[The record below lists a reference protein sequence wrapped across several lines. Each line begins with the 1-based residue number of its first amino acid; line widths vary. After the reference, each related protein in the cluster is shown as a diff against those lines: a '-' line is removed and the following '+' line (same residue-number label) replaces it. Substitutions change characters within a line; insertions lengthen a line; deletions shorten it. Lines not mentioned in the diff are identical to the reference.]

1 MLSGDMSTNINI
13 PLTMKISW
21 QQILTRLK
29 HGAILPD
36 VNKSCQRKGGATVQ
50 LRIKELRSSAN
61 MTQEELAEK
70 AGLSRQAVAKAE
82 SEEYGAVSSKTLL
95 KVANALEVKVTD
107 LFCQE

>member
-1 MLSGDMSTNINI
+1 
-13 PLTMKISW
+13 
-21 QQILTRLK
+21 
-29 HGAILPD
+29 
-36 VNKSCQRKGGATVQ
+36 
-50 LRIKELRSSAN
+50 

-70 AGLSRQAVAKAE
+70 SGLSRQAVAKAE